1 MAHIPFAP
9 DAELNKEL
17 AIEDAPL
24 GIRIS
29 RSDGHSWG
37 LPGQPR
43 VAINNSGDVEKYL
56 VEEHLTS
63 ELDIL
68 APRLWLVC
76 NGCGAEITRS

>member
-9 DAELNKEL
+9 DVELNKEL
-17 AIEDAPL
+17 AIEGAPL
-24 GIRIS
+24 GIQIR
-29 RSDGHSWG
+29 RSDGNSCG

-43 VAINNSGDVEKYL
+43 VAVNNCGEVERYL
-56 VEEHLTS
+56 VEQHTTT

-76 NGCGAEITRS
+76 NGCGAEMTCS